1 MQIRPEQLEQ
11 FLKQGLSSCYLVTGA
26 EPLIVQECA
35 DAIRVAARERGCV
48 DRERIDT
55 SDKDGWQNLV
65 QSASAMSLWVE
76 EAAELCRVRRRSTKL
91 NESYAKNLLAL
102 REALSQVKQQADV
115 HPSLPAEDKTSWGTT
130 LERAI
135 RWIEHPESDF

>member
-1 MQIRPEQLEQ
+1 MGAAPFARNKPQLNTPVFFVSVGTKEDKKNVEDSLQ
-11 FLKQGLSSCYLVTGA
+11 RMALRSGLGPAELKRL
-26 EPLIVQECA
+26 
-35 DAIRVAARERGCV
+35 
-48 DRERIDT
+48 
-55 SDKDGWQNLV
+55 
-65 QSASAMSLWVE
+65 VE

-102 REALSQVKQQADV
+102 REALSKVKQQADV
-115 HPSLPAEDKTSWGTT
+115 HPSLPAEDKTSWGTM